1 MSEPEA
7 VIRPARRDDIAA
19 VLELWAAARSPHA
32 TTPDDNEAV
41 GLAVAAGALLV
52 AERDGRIVGTLL
64 AGWDGWRGSMAR
76 LAVAPDTRRQGIAH
90 RLVAAGERRLRDCG
104 ARRINALVDAS
115 DDGVREMWRKAGYAD
130 DPATTRFVRNI
141 V

>member
-1 MSEPEA
+1 MTEA
-7 VIRPARRDDIAA
+7 EATIRPGRREDVGA
-19 VLELWAAARSPHA
+19 VLELWAVARSPHA
-32 TTPDDNEAV
+32 TTPDDAEAV

-52 AERDGRIVGTLL
+52 AEQEGRIVGTVL

-76 LAVAPDTRRQGIAH
+76 LAVAPGTRRQGIGH
-90 RLVAAGERRLRDCG
+90 RLVAAGEQRLRDCG

-130 DPATTRFVRNI
+130 DAATARFVRN